1 MEVLVLFRTE
11 DEKTGYIT
19 EASKAYGYVKDV
31 ADALLYAYKKRGR
44 GSFHTERAS
53 NADIAFILSNP
64 DNRVLVNIVLLS
76 GAKYVLEVNEDDEHK
91 RIYTANNLDT
101 LIKRQKNIE
110 GDELGGANLAV
121 KLPIYGDV
129 KLEDTLAL
137 INKEQDNIF
146 FTRGEFKGKLVEILD
161 SSSVGSTLVFIGFIP
176 LVLCLIYY
184 LMEGVLSDGES
195 HRVNALVYLI
205 YQLVSMVGG
214 VGWIFPLS
222 ATAVILGAFICLV
235 SWGYEQNRK

>member
-1 MEVLVLFRTE
+1 MEVLVLFRAE
-11 DEKTGYIT
+11 NEKTGYVT
-19 EASKAYGYVKDV
+19 EVSKAYGYAKDV
-31 ADALLYAYKKRGR
+31 ADALLHAYKKRGK

-53 NADIAFILSNP
+53 NADIAFVLSNP
-64 DNRVLVNIVLLS
+64 DNRVLVNIVSLS
-76 GAKYVLEVNEDDEHK
+76 GVKYVLEVNEDDEHK

-110 GDELGGANLAV
+110 GDELGGTNLAV

-161 SSSVGSTLVFIGFIP
+161 SSSVGSALVLIGFIP
-176 LVLCLIYY
+176 LFLCLTYY
-184 LMEGVLSDGES
+184 LMEWTLSDGES
-195 HRVNALVYLI
+195 HRVNAIAYLI
-205 YQLVSMVGG
+205 YQIVSIVGG
-214 VGWIFPLS
+214 VEWVFPLS
-222 ATAVILGAFICLV
+222 AIAVVLGAFICLV
-235 SWGYEQNRK
+235 SWGYDRSR